1 MRQKSKNWVPIGN
14 ALQNATK
21 RIGILKKMRQYEI
34 WNQWDKIAGKTLTTH
49 AKPARWQGNTL
60 VVIVEHA
67 TWMQELSYLKAEL
80 LDKIRT
86 SIPNIPIAD
95 IRFEIGRIPKEMLQE
110 APTQALPPLS
120 ADEEEFIEQAMK
132 EIKDDEAREAA
143 GNLMTKDFKQKKR
156 LKKE

>member
-1 MRQKSKNWVPIGN
+1 M
-14 ALQNATK
+14 
-21 RIGILKKMRQYEI
+21 GILKRMRQYEI
-34 WNQWDKIAGKTLTTH
+34 WNQWDKIAGKTLAAH
-49 AKPARWQGNTL
+49 AKPARWQGNRL

-95 IRFEIGRIPKEMLQE
+95 IRFEIGKIPKEMFE
-110 APTQALPPLS
+110 PTSTPPLPPLS
-120 ADEEEFIEQAMK
+120 PDEEEFIEQAMK
-132 EIKDDEAREAA
+132 EIKDEEAREAA

-156 LKKE
+156 AKKG